1 MRQITVDLATYSH
14 PLFAGYVG
22 EHNATEITVIKPDEL
37 SGAMYSIAFAT
48 NGEVIH
54 SQYFSDDEEIKVTL
68 WQQLT
73 QDNEICVQL
82 EAYDEVGKYL
92 GKSAVAKLVLS
103 NSAHGIDVIADTDN
117 PDVYS
122 EIAQNSWFRETLE
135 DNVETL
141 DKLTT
146 SALGDLLFDGK
157 PVGGGSGGGGIS
169 DELYQEIV
177 ANTEKRHWH
186 DNKSVLD
193 KFGISN
199 NGSYPTFKANALT
212 EAKQLTFLEDVVNR
226 DNSLHQKIPA
236 KAVVEGSKV
245 IFKNGVGT
253 GTEIF
258 SFELPESYT
267 PEEIDEMI
275 SRIPKFTVEVVE
287 SLPTEDISD
296 TTVYLVK
303 DTETNGNLY
312 SEYIFVNNAW
322 ECLGSQQCDFNLS
335 NYYTKDEIDKMF
347 TNIKIIASLENA
359 SIETDADGNGIVVAG
374 GEVVT

>member
-135 DNVETL
+135 DNVDTL

-146 SALGDLLFDGK
+146 SENGKLLFDGK
-157 PVGGGSGGGGIS
+157 SIGSTSGEGIS
-169 DELYQEIV
+169 DELYEEIEE
-177 ANTEKRHWH
+177 NTKNRHWH
-186 DNKSVLD
+186 DNKDVLD
-193 KFGISN
+193 NFGWNYNRSR
-199 NGSYPTFKANALT
+199 PTFGGSSQSYAL
-212 EAKQLTFLEDVVNR
+212 ALIDDVNQSVGYLRRDLEGQI
-226 DNSLHQKIPA
+226 SL
-236 KAVVEGSKV
+236 
-245 IFKNGVGT
+245 
-253 GTEIF
+253 
-258 SFELPESYT
+258 
-267 PEEIDEMI
+267 
-275 SRIPKFTVEVVE
+275 IPKFSIIVVDA
-287 SLPTEDISD
+287 LPTTDINYSAI
-296 TTVYLVK
+296 YLVR
-303 DTETNGNLY
+303 DTETSGNLY
-312 SEYIFVNNAW
+312 TEYIYVKGKW
-322 ECLGSQQCDFNLS
+322 EELGTQSVDV
-335 NYYTKDEIDKMF
+335 EIPTTEELVD
-347 TNIKIIASLENA
+347 AV
-359 SIETDADGNGIVVAG
+359 IEALPKYE
-374 GEVVT
+374 GEVSEV